1 MTRIPCLFMYLL
13 STKVP
18 VGEGVLM
25 TRSPC
30 LFLYLLP
37 TQVPVGEGVPDDE
50 DSLPVYV
57 PAFHKGSC
65 R

>member
-13 STKVP
+13 STKVL

-50 DSLPVYV
+50 EYLSLFV
-57 PAFHKGSC
+57 PASHTGSC